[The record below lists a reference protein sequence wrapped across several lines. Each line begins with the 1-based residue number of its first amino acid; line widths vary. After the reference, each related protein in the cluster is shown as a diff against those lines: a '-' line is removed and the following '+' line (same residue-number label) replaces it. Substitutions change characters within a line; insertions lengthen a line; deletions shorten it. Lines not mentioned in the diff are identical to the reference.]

1 MKTLSKKA
9 LLSILSLV
17 LTFVALGATTFAW
30 FSLGTTATV
39 NPFDVEVKGSE
50 GLEIQ
55 FGNDTSWYTTIN
67 SELMAEYIEE
77 LVTAARLS
85 NDNKFVMDAVTSVD
99 GKQFFTYDFNGT
111 SLQHI
116 SPNQLAVANK
126 DYLSLTFKL
135 RTSAKK
141 AINLTTLDVTGSG
154 GSWLPDQNFTLAK
167 DSTLITAI
175 NPDDADESDRI
186 ATDLADALRVSFVV
200 GTEDAIVF
208 EKEEDTTNTSGTLA
222 EKDGNF
228 IGAFEYFAK
237 RTGYYANNQITL
249 TPQTGWDPDITLDEN
264 YFGQNITKLLFAA
277 PTADLEVG
285 ESYYNYTVTINVWF
299 EGYDNEA
306 FDAVL
311 EQFVSIALA
320 FSLAE

>member
-167 DSTLITAI
+167 DSTPITAI
-175 NPDDADESDRI
+175 NPDDAVEGDRI

-222 EKDGNF
+222 EEGGNF